1 MTDRDDRGARR
12 LKAAWNR
19 LADRVRARMEHVPPL
34 GTVLVSAEVFRRAMR
49 ENRELKARVRELEAA
64 ARAVVEAARGA
75 RFALTTRG
83 GVPRDARSPHRRPCP
98 PPRRGAARMSDATQY
113 YDDIFEEG
121 QKNALQTVVDELED
135 ILGQSEDPDGLLEL
149 QESLDSDA
157 PKTGLRFLVKNY
169 LVTLKDVIDS
179 MD

>member
-64 ARAVVEAARGA
+64 ARAVVEAARGGRFDWHDKGEAYLEMPAAPIDDLA
-75 RFALTTRG
+75 RLL
-83 GVPRDARSPHRRPCP
+83 GV
-98 PPRRGAARMSDATQY
+98 
-113 YDDIFEEG
+113 
-121 QKNALQTVVDELED
+121 ELPE
-135 ILGQSEDPDGLLEL
+135 
-149 QESLDSDA
+149 
-157 PKTGLRFLVKNY
+157 
-169 LVTLKDVIDS
+169 
-179 MD
+179 

>member
-1 MTDRDDRGARR
+1 MPDRGDRGARR

-49 ENRELKARVRELEAA
+49 ENRELKARVRQA
-64 ARAVVEAARGA
+64 GGGSPGCGGS
-75 RFALTTRG
+75 RG
-83 GVPRDARSPHRRPCP
+83 GAPSHSDAGASRHVRSRHRRPCP

>member
-1 MTDRDDRGARR
+1 
-12 LKAAWNR
+12 
-19 LADRVRARMEHVPPL
+19 
-34 GTVLVSAEVFRRAMR
+34 
-49 ENRELKARVRELEAA
+49 
-64 ARAVVEAARGA
+64 
-75 RFALTTRG
+75 
-83 GVPRDARSPHRRPCP
+83 
-98 PPRRGAARMSDATQY
+98 MSDATQY